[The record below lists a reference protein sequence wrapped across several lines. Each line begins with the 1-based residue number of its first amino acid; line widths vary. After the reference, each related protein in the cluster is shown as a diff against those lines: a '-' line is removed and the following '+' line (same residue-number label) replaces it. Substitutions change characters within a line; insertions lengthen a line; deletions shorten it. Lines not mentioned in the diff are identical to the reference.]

1 MSKTIINHHI
11 NKLFGIDDIGNLI
24 MKFHGNKSFDIQK
37 GEVWQKYDL
46 NIISKTPKLLRYLH
60 TIYKNNFI
68 IDRRVLLKKHDNKYI
83 FDQYIMFVKS
93 TKQQNNILLTI
104 TKDRI
109 CQFKTN
115 SMFGIQNE
123 RLINELK
130 ILDIELTMSINSAS
144 KSII

>member
-1 MSKTIINHHI
+1 
-11 NKLFGIDDIGNLI
+11 
-24 MKFHGNKSFDIQK
+24 
-37 GEVWQKYDL
+37 
-46 NIISKTPKLLRYLH
+46 
-60 TIYKNNFI
+60 
-68 IDRRVLLKKHDNKYI
+68 
-83 FDQYIMFVKS
+83 MFVKS